1 MPIRPVINK
10 HAQSASMVDTYL
22 GTAYPIVKRVYD
34 YLDDI
39 AIVSQVFQEGRAKDI
54 ELQMNKVAQT
64 VEWRYKGE
72 DNWRLLFD
80 FVDVIGGVSRT
91 FTTDEKEKLADIE
104 PYAQANVQSDWNE
117 SNNSS
122 DAYINNK
129 PGEASTSSSGLMSAS
144 DKAKL
149 DTVSAGATATQT
161 DAYLLDRAN
170 HTGTQTLSTISN
182 AGTAATYHVGTDP
195 NQVPRNSDLGSAS
208 KATLVLGPGNSD
220 TAAMSQNAVTK
231 QINLNNWQLF
241 QNGSVLEFRYNG
253 IAVAKL
259 SSTGVFTAKGDV
271 VRDTGM

>member
-72 DNWRLLFD
+72 ENWRLLFD

-129 PGEASTSSSGLMSAS
+129 PGEASSSSSGLMSAS

-149 DTVSAGATATQT
+149 DTVSVGAKATQT

-182 AGTAATYHVGTDP
+182 AGDAATYFVGTDP
-195 NQVPRNSDLGSAS
+195 NQIPRNSDLGSAS
-208 KATLVLGPGNSD
+208 KAVLVLGPGNSD